1 MSHGPRNDLDQLV
14 TELLEHVAEL
24 RRQYAE
30 LHELLAT
37 DAQPPSLEAEG
48 EPAAAGDTGSH
59 PARDPIQLI
68 AIEMAL
74 LGRTR
79 DEVETYLRDAYGVAA
94 DPGMLDSV
102 FSRAGR

>member
-1 MSHGPRNDLDQLV
+1 MSGDPRKELDQLV

-37 DAQPPSLEAEG
+37 DAKPPSLEAETA
-48 EPAAAGDTGSH
+48 PAGGTGPH

-79 DEVETYLRDAYGVAA
+79 DEVEAYLRDAYGVAA
-94 DPGMLDSV
+94 DPEMLDSV
-102 FSRAGR
+102 FSRVGR